1 MKKCISLLLVLV
13 MMLAGGSIASLA
25 EAAAVIEAPDVLVV
39 GAGMA
44 GLTTAIKVCEAGGK
58 VILCEQTERVGG
70 SSLYSSSGFIM
81 GIDTQMQRDA
91 GVEDSKELA
100 LADFSSYAGD
110 RINLPL
116 AELYCEKS
124 GATVDWL
131 ENDLKV
137 DFGDRVPTKGL
148 YQDMSAARVYTPVG
162 GAPTVDQAIL
172 AALQP
177 YIDNGQASLLYST
190 LVTAINTDESGKVV
204 GVTTEDGTVYTAPAT
219 VLCTGGY
226 GYNEELLKKYNFT
239 NIQSMAPKSAIGSG
253 YVFAEELGGGFNGL
267 DYCSNYAGGIQ
278 DTGFDFVHAAAV
290 QYPGAIWVNPEGER
304 VADEMT
310 ADSTVR
316 EQSWANATDNI
327 VYVLYDEA
335 MISGDYGVIV
345 NVSGKPVSDDP
356 AKLKEML
363 DQLIADG
370 YAYHADSIEGLAD
383 AMGIDAAKLGATVE
397 QYNADCEAGKDSVFG
412 RTDSLIPFNSGSYY
426 AIGTIPYVL
435 MTSGGVNVNEKMQ
448 LIRED
453 GSAIEGVYAAGE
465 LVGKNCL
472 LGTGTL
478 GGIGHGICLTF
489 GTIAAESALEYV
501 NAAK

>member
-1 MKKCISLLLVLV
+1 MKKVISLLLALL
-13 MMLAGGSIASLA
+13 LASTGLMALA
-25 EAAAVIEAPDVLVV
+25 ESNAVIADPDVLVV
-39 GAGMA
+39 GAGMS
-44 GLTTAIKVCEAGGK
+44 GLTTALKVCEAGGK
-58 VILCEQTERVGG
+58 AILFEQTERVGG

-91 GVEDSKELA
+91 GIEDSNELA
-100 LADFSSYAGD
+100 LADFQSYAGD

-116 AELYCEKS
+116 AELFCEKS

-131 ENDLKV
+131 ETDLAV
-137 DFGDRVPTKGL
+137 DFGDRVPTKGV

-162 GAPTVDQAIL
+162 GAPTVD
-172 AALQP
+172 AALLAKLEE
-177 YIDNGQASLLYST
+177 YVANGQATILYNT
-190 LVTAINTDESGKVV
+190 LVTEVNTDESGKVV
-204 GVTTEDGTVYTAPAT
+204 GVTAEDGTAYTAPAT

-239 NIQSMAPKSAIGSG
+239 NVQSMAPKTAIGSG

-290 QYPGAIWVNPEGER
+290 QYPGAIWVNQEGER

-316 EQSWANATDNI
+316 EQSWAQASDNI
-327 VYVLYDEA
+327 VYVLYDES
-335 MISGDYGVIV
+335 MIRDDYAVIV

-356 AKLKEML
+356 ARLKEML

-370 YAYHADSIEGLAD
+370 YAFHADSIEGLAE
-383 AMGIDAAKLGATVE
+383 ATGMDAAKLGATVE

-426 AIGTIPYVL
+426 VIRTIPYVL

-448 LIRED
+448 LIKED
-453 GSAIEGVYAAGE
+453 GTAIEGIYAAGE

-478 GGIGHGICLTF
+478 GGIGHGVCLTF
-489 GTIAAESALEYV
+489 GTIAAESALEYA
-501 NAAK
+501 NGAQ